1 MSATTNQNVII
12 VDPNEDDKTEV
23 LCTPFEPHHSDYA
36 GEKFLAI
43 FYRGKEEAFVVLT
56 ADQAA
61 EPAQLLT
68 PEVTR

>member
-1 MSATTNQNVII
+1 MSTTTNQTVIV
-12 VDPNEDDKTEV
+12 VDPAEDDKTEIV
-23 LCTPFEPHHSDYA
+23 CTPFEPQFSDYA

-61 EPAQLLT
+61 QLAQLLT
-68 PEVTR
+68 SEVTQ